1 MTMWSSLEED
11 FFFDQREFIIWPK
24 LEKQKQISFV
34 NAFLSL
40 TFIYCRAEIEP
51 EDVGEK
57 HLVIKTTTQ
66 LTQKMWRGVVNE
78 RGFVEKRMYRTQ
90 LSFCLFT
97 YSHTLPA
104 SRTSRDL
111 VVSAVI
117 VKKGGDGVFFSQF
130 LCLFFRKT

>member
-1 MTMWSSLEED
+1 MAVFCNDYVKFIEED
-11 FFFDQREFIIWPK
+11 FFFDQNEFIIWPK

-66 LTQKMWRGVVNE
+66 LTQKMWWGVVNE
-78 RGFVEKRMYRTQ
+78 RGFVKKECTEHN
-90 LSFCLFT
+90 FHFVCL
-97 YSHTLPA
+97 HTATHCQPLE
-104 SRTSRDL
+104 R
-111 VVSAVI
+111 VEI
-117 VKKGGDGVFFSQF
+117 W
-130 LCLFFRKT
+130 LCLL